1 VQELRQWQREWRE
14 ENRAKMFSFVGDE
27 TPSADDRP
35 STPPVDTQNIGSV
48 DDSTAETAPA
58 DDVEDKT
65 DEKENIQL
73 ADDTKSPG
81 ENARRL
87 ESGCGC

>member
-1 VQELRQWQREWRE
+1 
-14 ENRAKMFSFVGDE
+14 
-27 TPSADDRP
+27 
-35 STPPVDTQNIGSV
+35 
-48 DDSTAETAPA
+48 
-58 DDVEDKT
+58 VEDKT